1 MNMTNV
7 MNVMINLKNDEWY
20 VRNIPRVSNIV
31 SFVFPFDWNSK
42 QRYLDWLNKLWITEE
57 EYLWWA
63 NELWTY
69 IHKQMENIIK
79 GDKIDIKSPFYKE
92 VKDIIN
98 NWKEYI
104 KKLKKDWYKL
114 LTEVYLKD
122 KLNRYQ
128 WTTDLV
134 LIKNNEI
141 IIADWKSYWVVK
153 RRYNLINKSTLD
165 SDKREKV
172 RLQLSLYAYAM
183 LDSNSSYRCSKV
195 KLLYLHDDLIREYEM
210 DLIPRSEI
218 EKIINDY
225 IKTTE
230 NYYITF

>member
-1 MNMTNV
+1 
-7 MNVMINLKNDEWY
+7 
-20 VRNIPRVSNIV
+20 
-31 SFVFPFDWNSK
+31 
-42 QRYLDWLNKLWITEE
+42 
-57 EYLWWA
+57 
-63 NELWTY
+63 
-69 IHKQMENIIK
+69 MENIIK

-134 LIKNNEI
+134 LIQNNEI

-183 LDSNSSYRCSKV
+183 LDGNVNLNCSKV
-195 KLLYLHDDLIREYEM
+195 KLLYLHDDLVREYEM
-210 DLIPRSEI
+210 DIIPRDEI

-225 IKTTE
+225 IKTNN